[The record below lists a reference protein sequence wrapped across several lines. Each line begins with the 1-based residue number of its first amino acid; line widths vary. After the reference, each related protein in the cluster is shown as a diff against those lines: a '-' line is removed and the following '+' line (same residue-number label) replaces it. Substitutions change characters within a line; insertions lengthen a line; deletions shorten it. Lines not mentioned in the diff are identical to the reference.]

1 MAFKM
6 KKKGSQ
12 AKKAST
18 YSIFFCCGAIYCIS
32 ASAVPRPLCA
42 RSRLLRTDT
51 NARLS
56 GSQGSFAV
64 EIGLTLS
71 YKRLLGCAKR
81 EVSGV
86 LLPEIRSMRGRIPF

>member
-18 YSIFFCCGAIYCIS
+18 YSIFICCGAIYCIS

-42 RSRLLRTDT
+42 RSRLLRTLVF
-51 NARLS
+51 RV

-71 YKRLLGCAKR
+71 YKMVAWLR
-81 EVSGV
+81 
-86 LLPEIRSMRGRIPF
+86 